1 MMIFELIKYL
11 VLSVVGVFLKL
22 SILTAKVL
30 TPDQAI
36 LSAILVMIFLD
47 VYFF

>member
-1 MMIFELIKYL
+1 MIFELIKYL
-11 VLSVVGVFLKL
+11 FLSVIGVWLKL
-22 SILTAKVL
+22 AILTAKAL

-47 VYFF
+47 AYFF

>member
-1 MMIFELIKYL
+1 MLLELIKYL
-11 VLSVVGVFLKL
+11 ILSVIGLALKL
-22 SILTAKVL
+22 SILKHKSL

-47 VYFF
+47 YFFF